1 MTGLA
6 LVGAGIAAELYA
18 KAIERGVSARF
29 TGVFDPNR
37 TAAER
42 FAARLGGRAFESFE
56 ALLADPAT
64 EAVVAMS
71 PTQTHVDIASRC
83 LKAGKHVLLEKP
95 VAEHSA
101 EIVELER
108 LARSVGR
115 VCMPAHN
122 YIYNPNMERARRL
135 IAAGELGTVASVWML
150 YNIFHRED
158 IAARYGGV
166 LREVAIHH
174 AYTLLY
180 LLGSPHRVM
189 AAQSRVH
196 YQTLPFEDQVALVCE
211 MPGGALAHLW
221 VSFAASDRSSDP
233 WTVMYKILGTRG
245 SWHFSWN
252 DAVWDDAGGPGW
264 GIGNYVE
271 SFWTELTFFLE
282 QAIGKGAV
290 PLSTL
295 GHARQALLIL
305 EAAERSIAGGGG
317 FQFTACDGKND
328 DKQ

>member
-1 MTGLA
+1 MAGLA

-29 TGVFDPNR
+29 TGAFDPNKA
-37 TAAER
+37 AAER
-42 FAARLGGRAFESFE
+42 LATRLGGRAFESLE

-64 EAVVAMS
+64 EAVVVLS

-83 LKAGKHVLLEKP
+83 LDAGKHVLIEKP
-95 VAEHSA
+95 VAERPTEIA
-101 EIVELER
+101 ELAR
-108 LARSVGR
+108 LARSVDR

-122 YIYNPNMERARRL
+122 YIYNPSMERAKRL
-135 IAAGELGTVASVWML
+135 LAAGELGTVASVWML
-150 YNIFHRED
+150 YNIFHDEA

-180 LLGSPHRVM
+180 LLGPPRRVM
-189 AAQSRVH
+189 AAQSRIH
-196 YQTLPFEDQVALVCE
+196 YQSLTCEDQVALVCE

-233 WTVMYKILGTRG
+233 WTVAYKVLGTRG
-245 SWHFSWN
+245 SWNFSWN
-252 DAVWDDAGGPGW
+252 DAMWDDSGGPGW

-271 SFWTELTFFLE
+271 SFWTELTFFLD
-282 QAIGKGAV
+282 QAIGKGAA

-295 GHARQALLIL
+295 EHARQALMIL
-305 EAAERSIAGGGG
+305 EAAERSIAGGGS
-317 FQFTACDGKND
+317 FQSPAYDRQK
-328 DKQ
+328 

>member
-37 TAAER
+37 AAADR
-42 FAARLGGRAFESFE
+42 VATRLGGHAFASLD
-56 ALLADPAT
+56 ALLADQAT
-64 EAVVAMS
+64 DAVVVLS

-83 LKAGKHVLLEKP
+83 LEAGKHVLVEKP
-95 VAEHSA
+95 VAERPA
-101 EIVELER
+101 EIAR
-108 LARSVGR
+108 LARLSRSVDR

-122 YIYNPNMERARRL
+122 YIYNPNMERAKRL
-135 IAAGELGTVASVWML
+135 LAAGELGTVASVWML
-150 YNIFHRED
+150 YNILHEEQ

-180 LLGSPHRVM
+180 LLGPPRRVM

-196 YQTLPFEDQVALVCE
+196 YQTLPFEDQVTLVCE
-211 MPGGALAHLW
+211 MPGGALANLW

-233 WTVMYKILGTRG
+233 WTVMYKVLGTRG

-252 DAVWDDAGGPGW
+252 DAMWEDSGGPGW

-271 SFWTELTFFLE
+271 SFWTELTFFLD
-282 QAIGKGAV
+282 QAIGKEAA

-295 GHARQALLIL
+295 EHARQALLIL
-305 EAAERSIAGGGG
+305 EAAERSIAGGGV
-317 FQFTACDGKND
+317 FQSPTYDGKND
-328 DKQ
+328 DEH